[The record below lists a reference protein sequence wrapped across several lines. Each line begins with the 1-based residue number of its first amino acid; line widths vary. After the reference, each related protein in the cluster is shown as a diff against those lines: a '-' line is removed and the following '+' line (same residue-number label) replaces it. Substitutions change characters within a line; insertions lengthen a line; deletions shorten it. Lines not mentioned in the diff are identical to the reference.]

1 MDLGLSGK
9 RALVLSSSRGLGLG
23 IAQALAREGAA
34 VMLTARNAD
43 RLKAAADA
51 INGEGKGRAH
61 YHAGDLAGGVEAI
74 HAAAVKALGAIDILV
89 ANTGGPPARTAAA
102 VKPEEWT
109 PQFEAMVAPVFHLA
123 SLVLPGMRERGWGR
137 LVTVASSG
145 VVQPIPNLAISNALR
160 SAILGWSKTL
170 AAEVAGDGV
179 TVQPGPAGPHRNR
192 SARRARRRQR
202 QGAGQERR
210 GHCRQRQG
218 DDPGRPLRPGRGIRR
233 RGLLPRLRARQ
244 LHHRQHGPH
253 RRRHDSL
260 GLEGGGA
267 YFGCTGSVGEVPGGG
282 ITGVVPGFGTG
293 AGTVMS
299 GVAVAGGL
307 ITPSVRLSRSLRVS
321 PVEPVVPRSGAIF
334 SAGTLSGL
342 GILGARGW
350 VWVWASEAVAI
361 APLTT
366 KTKADIRKLK
376 LISSSSTG

>member
-61 YHAGDLAGGVEAI
+61 YHAGDLAGSVEAI

-179 TVQPGPAGPHRNR
+179 TVNLVL
-192 SARRARRRQR
+192 
-202 QGAGQERR
+202 
-210 GHCRQRQG
+210 
-218 DDPGRPLRPGRGIRR
+218 PGRIETDRLGELDAANAKAQGKSVEDIAASAKATIPVGRYGRVAEFADVVCF
-233 RGLLPRLRARQ
+233 LASERA
-244 LHHRQHGPH
+244 
-253 RRRHDSL
+253 S
-260 GLEGGGA
+260 
-267 YFGCTGSVGEVPGGG
+267 YITGSTVRIDGGM
-282 ITGVVPGFGTG
+282 IR
-293 AGTVMS
+293 
-299 GVAVAGGL
+299 
-307 ITPSVRLSRSLRVS
+307 SV
-321 PVEPVVPRSGAIF
+321 
-334 SAGTLSGL
+334 
-342 GILGARGW
+342 
-350 VWVWASEAVAI
+350 
-361 APLTT
+361 
-366 KTKADIRKLK
+366 
-376 LISSSSTG
+376 